1 MNLLAPFINGPIAHR
16 TLHDVKSGIP
26 ENSWE
31 GLEKAISRGYA
42 IEIDLQLSRDGIPVV
57 FHDYKLNRVTDEIG
71 FISDRRAA
79 ELEKIVLKGGQ
90 KGIPRFDAFMSYIA
104 GRVPVLIELKDQ
116 DGTLGDSP
124 SVFESAVC
132 KTLENYTGP
141 VAIMSFNP
149 FMIERCAKLLPNIP
163 RGLITEVFK
172 QDEWPNISKL
182 RCDKL
187 TKISDYFTAGA
198 TFISH
203 DHMDLK
209 SDEVDRLKKAGATI
223 LCWTVRSQNED
234 NEARKIAD
242 SVTFENY
249 LPDGF

>member
-31 GLEKAISRGYA
+31 GLEEAILRGYA

-57 FHDYKLNRVTDEIG
+57 FHDYKLNRVTNEIG
-71 FISDRRAA
+71 FISDRPAS
-79 ELEKIVLKGGQ
+79 ELEKIVLKGGR

-132 KTLENYTGP
+132 KILKNYTGP

-149 FMIERCAKLLPNIP
+149 FMIEKCAKLSPNIP

-223 LCWTVRSQNED
+223 LCWTVRTQNED
-234 NEARKIAD
+234 IEARKIAD

>member
-1 MNLLAPFINGPIAHR
+1 
-16 TLHDVKSGIP
+16 
-26 ENSWE
+26 
-31 GLEKAISRGYA
+31 LEEAISRGCA

-71 FISDRRAA
+71 LISDRRAA
-79 ELEKIVLKGGQ
+79 ELEKIVLKGGR
-90 KGIPRFDAFMSYIA
+90 KGIPRFDAFMSYVA

-124 SVFESAVC
+124 SVFEIAVC
-132 KTLENYTGP
+132 KILDKYTGP
-141 VAIMSFNP
+141 VAVMSFNP
-149 FMIERCAKLLPNIP
+149 FMIERCAKLSPNIP

-172 QDEWPNISKL
+172 QEEWPNISKL
-182 RCDKL
+182 RCNKL

-223 LCWTVRSQNED
+223 LCWTVRTQDED
-234 NEARKIAD
+234 IEARKIAD

>member
-223 LCWTVRSQNED
+223 LCWTVRTQNED

>member
-1 MNLLAPFINGPIAHR
+1 
-16 TLHDVKSGIP
+16 
-26 ENSWE
+26 
-31 GLEKAISRGYA
+31 
-42 IEIDLQLSRDGIPVV
+42 
-57 FHDYKLNRVTDEIG
+57 
-71 FISDRRAA
+71 
-79 ELEKIVLKGGQ
+79 
-90 KGIPRFDAFMSYIA
+90 MSYIA

-116 DGTLGDSP
+116 DGTLGDTP

-132 KTLENYTGP
+132 KILDRYTGP

-149 FMIERCAKLLPNIP
+149 FMIARCAKLSPNIP

-172 QDEWPNISKL
+172 QDEWPNISKF

-187 TKISDYFTAGA
+187 TKISDYFNAGA

-209 SDEVDRLKKAGATI
+209 SDEVNRLKKAGATI
-223 LCWTVRSQNED
+223 LCWTVRTQNED
-234 NEARKIAD
+234 IEARKIAD

>member
-31 GLEKAISRGYA
+31 GLEEAISRGCA

-71 FISDRRAA
+71 FISDRRAS
-79 ELEKIVLKGGQ
+79 ELEKIVLKGGR

-116 DGTLGDSP
+116 DGTLGDTP

-132 KTLENYTGP
+132 KILDRYTGP

-149 FMIERCAKLLPNIP
+149 FMIARCAKLSPNIP

-172 QDEWPNISKL
+172 QDEWPNISKF

-187 TKISDYFTAGA
+187 T
-198 TFISH
+198 
-203 DHMDLK
+203 
-209 SDEVDRLKKAGATI
+209 
-223 LCWTVRSQNED
+223 
-234 NEARKIAD
+234 
-242 SVTFENY
+242 
-249 LPDGF
+249 

>member
-1 MNLLAPFINGPIAHR
+1 M
-16 TLHDVKSGIP
+16 
-26 ENSWE
+26 EE
-31 GLEKAISRGYA
+31 AISRGCA

-57 FHDYKLNRVTDEIG
+57 FHDYKLNRVTNEIG
-71 FISDRRAA
+71 FISDRPAS
-79 ELEKIVLKGGQ
+79 ELEKIVLKGGR

-132 KTLENYTGP
+132 KILENYTGP
-141 VAIMSFNP
+141 VAVMSFNP
-149 FMIERCAKLLPNIP
+149 FMIERCAKLSPNIP

-209 SDEVDRLKKAGATI
+209 SDEVDRLKKAGAKI
-223 LCWTVRSQNED
+223 LCWTVRTQNED
-234 NEARKIAD
+234 IEARKIAD

>member
-16 TLHDVKSGIP
+16 TLHDVKSGRP

-31 GLEKAISRGYA
+31 GLEAAISHGFA
-42 IEIDLQLSRDGIPVV
+42 IEIDLQLSLDGIPMV
-57 FHDYKLNRVTDEIG
+57 FHDYKLNRVTNETG
-71 FISDRRAA
+71 LISEKRAE
-79 ELEKIVLKGGQ
+79 ELEKIILKGG
-90 KGIPRFDAFMSYIA
+90 KKCIPRFDTFMSYID

-116 DGTLGDSP
+116 DGTLGKST

-132 KTLENYTGP
+132 QTLKHYQGA

-149 FMIERCAKLLPNIP
+149 FMMEECAKILPDTP
-163 RGLITEVFK
+163 RGLITEIFN
-172 QDEWPNISKL
+172 QNEWTRISKS
-182 RCDKL
+182 RCDEL
-187 TKISDYFTAGA
+187 TMISDYSLAGT

-203 DHMDLK
+203 DHEDLN
-209 SDEVDRLKKAGATI
+209 SHVVARLKKTGATI
-223 LCWTVRSQNED
+223 LCWTVRNQNQD
-234 NEARKIAD
+234 TLARKVAD

>member
-149 FMIERCAKLLPNIP
+149 FMIEKCAKLSPNIP

-209 SDEVDRLKKAGATI
+209 SDEVNRLKKAGATI
-223 LCWTVRSQNED
+223 LCWTVRTQNED
-234 NEARKIAD
+234 IEARKIAD

>member
-79 ELEKIVLKGGQ
+79 ELEKIVLKGGR

-116 DGTLGDSP
+116 DGTLGDTP

-132 KTLENYTGP
+132 KILDKYTGP
-141 VAIMSFNP
+141 VAVMSFNP
-149 FMIERCAKLLPNIP
+149 FMIERCAKLSPNIP

>member
-1 MNLLAPFINGPIAHR
+1 
-16 TLHDVKSGIP
+16 
-26 ENSWE
+26 
-31 GLEKAISRGYA
+31 LEEAISRGYA

-71 FISDRRAA
+71 LISDRRAA
-79 ELEKIVLKGGQ
+79 ELEKIVLKGGR
-90 KGIPRFDAFMSYIA
+90 KGIPRFDAFMSYVA

-124 SVFESAVC
+124 SVFEIAVC
-132 KTLENYTGP
+132 KILDKYTGP
-141 VAIMSFNP
+141 VAVMSFNP
-149 FMIERCAKLLPNIP
+149 FMIERCAKLSPNIP

-172 QDEWPNISKL
+172 QEEWPNISKL
-182 RCDKL
+182 RCNKL

-223 LCWTVRSQNED
+223 LCWTVRTQDED
-234 NEARKIAD
+234 IEARKIAD

>member
-26 ENSWE
+26 ENAWE
-31 GLEKAISRGYA
+31 GVEEAISRGYA

-79 ELEKIVLKGGQ
+79 ELEKIILKGGR

-116 DGTLGDSP
+116 DGTLGNSP
-124 SVFESAVC
+124 SVFETAVC
-132 KTLENYTGP
+132 KILDKYTGP
-141 VAIMSFNP
+141 VAVMSFNP
-149 FMIERCAKLLPNIP
+149 FMIERCAKLSPNIP

-172 QDEWPNISKL
+172 QEEWPNISKL
-182 RCDKL
+182 RCNKL
-187 TKISDYFTAGA
+187 TKITDYFTAGA

-209 SDEVDRLKKAGATI
+209 SDEVDRLKKAGAKI
-223 LCWTVRSQNED
+223 LCWTVRTQNED
-234 NEARKIAD
+234 IEARKIAD

>member
-1 MNLLAPFINGPIAHR
+1 
-16 TLHDVKSGIP
+16 
-26 ENSWE
+26 
-31 GLEKAISRGYA
+31 
-42 IEIDLQLSRDGIPVV
+42 
-57 FHDYKLNRVTDEIG
+57 
-71 FISDRRAA
+71 
-79 ELEKIVLKGGQ
+79 
-90 KGIPRFDAFMSYIA
+90 MSYIA

-132 KTLENYTGP
+132 KILENYTGP
-141 VAIMSFNP
+141 VALMSFNP
-149 FMIERCAKLLPNIP
+149 FMIERCAKLSPNIP

-223 LCWTVRSQNED
+223 LCWTVRTQNED
-234 NEARKIAD
+234 IEARKIAD

>member
-1 MNLLAPFINGPIAHR
+1 M
-16 TLHDVKSGIP
+16 
-26 ENSWE
+26 EE
-31 GLEKAISRGYA
+31 AISRGYA

-79 ELEKIVLKGGQ
+79 ELEKIILKGGR

-116 DGTLGDSP
+116 DGTLGDTP

-132 KTLENYTGP
+132 KILDRYTGP

-149 FMIERCAKLLPNIP
+149 FMIARCAKLSPNIP

-172 QDEWPNISKL
+172 QNEWTNISKL

-187 TKISDYFTAGA
+187 TKISDYFRVGA

-223 LCWTVRSQNED
+223 LCWTVRTQNED
-234 NEARKIAD
+234 IEARKIAD

>member
-31 GLEKAISRGYA
+31 GLEEAISRGYA

-57 FHDYKLNRVTDEIG
+57 FHDYKLNRVTNEIG
-71 FISDRRAA
+71 FISDRPAS
-79 ELEKIVLKGGQ
+79 ELEKIVLKGGR

-132 KTLENYTGP
+132 KILKNYTGP

-149 FMIERCAKLLPNIP
+149 FMIEKCAKLSPNIP

-172 QDEWPNISKL
+172 QEEWLISL
-182 RCDKL
+182 NCDV
-187 TKISDYFTAGA
+187 IS
-198 TFISH
+198 
-203 DHMDLK
+203 
-209 SDEVDRLKKAGATI
+209 
-223 LCWTVRSQNED
+223 
-234 NEARKIAD
+234 
-242 SVTFENY
+242 
-249 LPDGF
+249 

>member
-31 GLEKAISRGYA
+31 CLEEAISRGYA

-71 FISDRRAA
+71 FISDRRSS
-79 ELEKIVLKGGQ
+79 ELEKIVLKGGL

-132 KTLENYTGP
+132 KILENYTGP

-149 FMIERCAKLLPNIP
+149 FMIERCAKLSPNIP

-223 LCWTVRSQNED
+223 LCWTVRTQNED
-234 NEARKIAD
+234 IEARKIAD

>member
-1 MNLLAPFINGPIAHR
+1 
-16 TLHDVKSGIP
+16 
-26 ENSWE
+26 
-31 GLEKAISRGYA
+31 
-42 IEIDLQLSRDGIPVV
+42 V
-57 FHDYKLNRVTDEIG
+57 FHDYKLNRVTKEIG
-71 FISDRRAA
+71 FISDRPAS
-79 ELEKIVLKGGQ
+79 ELEKIFLKGGR
-90 KGIPRFDAFMSYIA
+90 KGIPRFDSFMSYVA

-132 KTLENYTGP
+132 KTLENYTGS

-149 FMIERCAKLLPNIP
+149 FMIEKCAKLSPNIP
-163 RGLITEVFK
+163 LGLITEVFK

-223 LCWTVRSQNED
+223 LCWTVRTQNED
-234 NEARKIAD
+234 IEARKIAD

>member
-31 GLEKAISRGYA
+31 GLEEAISRGCA

-57 FHDYKLNRVTDEIG
+57 FHDYKLNRVTNEIG
-71 FISDRRAA
+71 FISDRRAS

-90 KGIPRFDAFMSYIA
+90 KGIPRFDAFMSYVA

-132 KTLENYTGP
+132 KTLENYTGS

-149 FMIERCAKLLPNIP
+149 FMIEKCAKLSPKIP

-223 LCWTVRSQNED
+223 LCWTVRTQNED
-234 NEARKIAD
+234 IEARKIAD

>member
-1 MNLLAPFINGPIAHR
+1 
-16 TLHDVKSGIP
+16 
-26 ENSWE
+26 
-31 GLEKAISRGYA
+31 
-42 IEIDLQLSRDGIPVV
+42 
-57 FHDYKLNRVTDEIG
+57 
-71 FISDRRAA
+71 
-79 ELEKIVLKGGQ
+79 
-90 KGIPRFDAFMSYIA
+90 MSYIA

-223 LCWTVRSQNED
+223 LCWTVRTQNED

>member
-1 MNLLAPFINGPIAHR
+1 
-16 TLHDVKSGIP
+16 
-26 ENSWE
+26 
-31 GLEKAISRGYA
+31 LEEAISRGCA

-57 FHDYKLNRVTDEIG
+57 FHDYKLNRVTNEIG
-71 FISDRRAA
+71 FISDRRAS
-79 ELEKIVLKGGQ
+79 ELEKIVLKGGR

-116 DGTLGDSP
+116 DGTLGDTP

-132 KTLENYTGP
+132 KILDIYTGP

-149 FMIERCAKLLPNIP
+149 FMIARCAKLSPNIP

-172 QDEWPNISKL
+172 QDEWPNISKF

-187 TKISDYFTAGA
+187 TKISDYFNAGA

-209 SDEVDRLKKAGATI
+209 SDEVNRLKKAGATI
-223 LCWTVRSQNED
+223 LCWTVRTQNED
-234 NEARKIAD
+234 IEARKIAD

>member
-1 MNLLAPFINGPIAHR
+1 
-16 TLHDVKSGIP
+16 
-26 ENSWE
+26 
-31 GLEKAISRGYA
+31 LEEAISRGCA

-57 FHDYKLNRVTDEIG
+57 FHDYKLNRVTNEIG
-71 FISDRRAA
+71 FISDRRAS
-79 ELEKIVLKGGQ
+79 ELEKIVLKGGR

-116 DGTLGDSP
+116 DGTLGDTP

-132 KTLENYTGP
+132 KILDRYTGP

-149 FMIERCAKLLPNIP
+149 FMIARCAKLSPNIP

-172 QDEWPNISKL
+172 QDEWPNISKF

-187 TKISDYFTAGA
+187 TKISDYFNAGA

-209 SDEVDRLKKAGATI
+209 SDEVNRLKKAGATI
-223 LCWTVRSQNED
+223 LCWTVRTQNED
-234 NEARKIAD
+234 IEARKIAD

>member
-182 RCDKL
+182 RCNKL

>member
-16 TLHDVKSGIP
+16 TLHDVKSGRP

-31 GLEKAISRGYA
+31 GLEAAISHGFA
-42 IEIDLQLSRDGIPVV
+42 IEIDLQLSLDGIPMV
-57 FHDYKLNRVTDEIG
+57 FHDYKLNRVTNETG
-71 FISDRRAA
+71 LISEKRAE
-79 ELEKIVLKGGQ
+79 ELEKIILKGG
-90 KGIPRFDAFMSYIA
+90 KKCIPRFDTFMSYID

-116 DGTLGDSP
+116 DGALGKST

-132 KTLENYTGP
+132 QTLKHYKGA

-149 FMIERCAKLLPNIP
+149 FMMEECAKILPDIP
-163 RGLITEVFK
+163 RGLITQIFK
-172 QDEWPNISKL
+172 QNEWTRISKS
-182 RCDKL
+182 RCDEL
-187 TKISDYFTAGA
+187 TMISDYSLAKA

-203 DHMDLK
+203 DHKDLN
-209 SDEVDRLKKAGATI
+209 SDVVARLKKTGATI
-223 LCWTVRSQNED
+223 LCWTVRNQNQD
-234 NEARKIAD
+234 TLARKVAD

>member
-16 TLHDVKSGIP
+16 TLHNVKSGIP

-31 GLEKAISRGYA
+31 GLEEAISRGYA

-132 KTLENYTGP
+132 KILKNYTGP

-149 FMIERCAKLLPNIP
+149 FMIEKCAKLSPNIP

-223 LCWTVRSQNED
+223 LCWTVRTQNED
-234 NEARKIAD
+234 IEARKIAD

>member
-116 DGTLGDSP
+116 DGTLGDTP

-223 LCWTVRSQNED
+223 LCWTVRTQNED